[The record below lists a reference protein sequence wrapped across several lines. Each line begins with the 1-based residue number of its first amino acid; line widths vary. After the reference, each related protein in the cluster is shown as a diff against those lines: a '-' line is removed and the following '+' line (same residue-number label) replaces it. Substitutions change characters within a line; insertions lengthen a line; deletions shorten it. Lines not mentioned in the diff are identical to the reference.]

1 MLSFLFFE
9 VKAQQ
14 YFVSSSCMFLD
25 KKTLL
30 KTWLNPGL
38 NLTIFRGTGPW
49 IHKLN
54 VEIYIFFLGLFV
66 FFKGLFSILGRS
78 ISFNNVFHSS

>member
-9 VKAQQ
+9 VKGHQ
-14 YFVSSSCMFLD
+14 YFVSSSYTFLY

-38 NLTIFRGTGPW
+38 DVIKDVNIVHRG
-49 IHKLN
+49 
-54 VEIYIFFLGLFV
+54 V
-66 FFKGLFSILGRS
+66 R
-78 ISFNNVFHSS
+78 